1 MSYDEEMP
9 LQALYSCLMVSNKL
23 DLLMTKYYRVL
34 EIGPPSRMKLAN
46 HTTRL
51 QSVNLILKAL
61 QRTKNLI
68 KIVNNCNFN

>member
-34 EIGPPSRMKLAN
+34 EISPPSRMKLAN

-61 QRTKNLI
+61 QRTKI
-68 KIVNNCNFN
+68 